1 MKPLPPQ
8 TKGILLALFCTLI
21 VSIAQIL
28 LKKASVTFSLAPSQ
42 ILQQF
47 SNYPLV
53 VGVAL
58 YIIGA
63 FFFVKAFRLGDLSVI
78 YPVMASGYVVVTIL
92 SVFFLQEVIVF
103 QKWIGMAFIT
113 FGVIL
118 IGRSG
123 GKQ

>member
-1 MKPLPPQ
+1 MKPLQSQ

-21 VSIAQIL
+21 VSVAQIL
-28 LKKASVTFSLAPSQ
+28 LKKASTTFSLAPSQ

-53 VGVAL
+53 IGVAL